1 MRRVLVVLA
10 LVGLL
15 SACAVVEAIAG
26 GRVIYDG
33 ALYVPAIDLLAGY
46 DGVPLDAGI
55 GTWPLD
61 NLGGGVALL
70 EGTGWFE
77 HAGAMR
83 GRLVLAGHTPGGFAR
98 VRELAPGDVLYV
110 IDPEVHRC
118 VVTDWLLTDETD
130 TRWLM
135 PTDTTTVTL
144 LTCEGA
150 ARRVVNARCD

>member
-98 VRELAPGDVLYV
+98 AHDLAPGDVLYV
-110 IDPEVHRC
+110 IAPEVHRC
-118 VVTDWLLTDETD
+118 TVTDWLVTTPDD
-130 TRWLM
+130 MRWVM
-135 PTDTTTVTL
+135 PTNTPTL
-144 LTCEGA
+144 TLITCEGE
-150 ARRVVNARCD
+150 ARRIVNAACE

>member
-1 MRRVLVVLA
+1 MRRVLVVLVLLAA
-10 LVGLL
+10 LLL
-15 SACAVVEAIAG
+15 ACSPVRATEYGI
-26 GRVIYDG
+26 G
-33 ALYVPAIDLLAGY
+33 ALYAPGIGLLRAYTTTPLDDAAGTWLLDDLG
-46 DGVPLDAGI
+46 DGV
-55 GTWPLD
+55 TM
-61 NLGGGVALL
+61 L

-77 HAGAMR
+77 HLGAMR